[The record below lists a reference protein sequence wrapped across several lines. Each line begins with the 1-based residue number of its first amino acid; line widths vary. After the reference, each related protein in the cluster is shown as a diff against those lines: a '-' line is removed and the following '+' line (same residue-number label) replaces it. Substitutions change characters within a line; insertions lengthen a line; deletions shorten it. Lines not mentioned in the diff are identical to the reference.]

1 MKRVM
6 ALAAVSLLITGCS
19 LQDVNVEKRE
29 EPAQNDYS
37 EIIQDNNMDGAAVS
51 NDPAQ
56 KGEAESTLRPKIGEK
71 FTPEGMLK
79 SGGYLTIDSAEIFDD
94 LKSAGIE
101 EQNLLPSSLLRENGE
116 ASMLQTMPEGELTVA
131 YDKDTGKM
139 INGWKIVKIHY
150 TFENHSAVSVVNDFI
165 VMSEEQYSDDVFMVH
180 NLNICD
186 KDDGHMVSKTNY
198 FCYKQI
204 YFSLA
209 DSVECIGKP
218 NHQLFSCPGGETVEF
233 DIAYAFCCD
242 PENLY
247 MSATSGNKTSTMV
260 DLELGGDS

>member
-1 MKRVM
+1 MKKFFCGI
-6 ALAAVSLLITGCS
+6 LATMFLSSCS

-29 EPAQNDYS
+29 EPTRNDYS
-37 EIIQDNNMDGAAVS
+37 ENIQNNNMEEAAV
-51 NDPAQ
+51 NNNPAQ
-56 KGEAESTLRPKIGEK
+56 NEEAESTIRPKIGEK
-71 FTPEGMLK
+71 FSPEGMLK

-139 INGWKIVKIHY
+139 INGWKIVKVHY
-150 TFENHSAVSVVNDFI
+150 TFENHSAVSLVNDFI
-165 VMSEEQYSDDVFMVH
+165 VMSEEQYSDDVFMVN

-186 KDDGHMVSKTNY
+186 KDDGHMVSKMNY
-198 FCYKQI
+198 FCYNQI

-218 NHQLFSCPGGETVEF
+218 NHQLFSCPSGETVEF
-233 DIAYAFCCD
+233 DIAYAFCCEPD
-242 PENLY
+242 KLY

>member
-1 MKRVM
+1 MKKFYCGIIATM
-6 ALAAVSLLITGCS
+6 LLTGCS
-19 LQDVNVEKRE
+19 LQDVNVEKNENSKIENEIVNDSNGIIDGNETNSISE
-29 EPAQNDYS
+29 EKTIN
-37 EIIQDNNMDGAAVS
+37 
-51 NDPAQ
+51 
-56 KGEAESTLRPKIGEK
+56 KFRPKIGEQ

-101 EQNLLPSSLLRENGE
+101 EQDLLPSSLLRENGE
-116 ASMLQTMPEGELTVA
+116 TGMLQTMPEGELTVA

-139 INGWKIVKIHY
+139 INGWKIVKVHY

-165 VMSEEQYSDDVFMVH
+165 VMPEEQYTDDVFMVH
-180 NLNICD
+180 NLNVCD
-186 KDDGHMVSKTNY
+186 KDDGNMVSKTNY
-198 FCYKQI
+198 FCYNQI

-209 DSVECIGKP
+209 DSVEWIGKP
-218 NHQLFSCPGGETVEF
+218 NHQLFSCPSGETVEF
-233 DIAYAFCCD
+233 DIAYAFCCEPD
-242 PENLY
+242 KLY